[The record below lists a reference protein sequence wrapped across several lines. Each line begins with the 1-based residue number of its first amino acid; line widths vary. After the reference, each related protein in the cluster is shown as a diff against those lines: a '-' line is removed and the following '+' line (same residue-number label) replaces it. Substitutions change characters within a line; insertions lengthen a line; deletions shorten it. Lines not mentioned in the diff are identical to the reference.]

1 MAHEPSPGH
10 GHPDQ
15 DPLGGGPAAERD
27 RPATPDGF
35 VNGSAGRREPPPG
48 QAVPPAPADPP
59 KSPGRDTEA
68 GWDQADAEDDWD
80 QDAALDAF
88 VAAIEAGQVPI
99 PPDDSGEPGGYVPPD
114 VPGSP
119 ASGPETPASTGPG
132 RSSTGSGQTSAEP
145 GQASGKPGQA
155 SAPSAGP
162 GPGSGAPRECIDAG
176 FLPRDAPPGPAA
188 EPGRPASGFAS
199 GALLDRA
206 LPGPAVAGFLDAAAG
221 ADRGYAG
228 VDDDQLIGMLVKW
241 QQTEA
246 WAASGRLSA
255 VAELIR
261 RRPGDSPPDPAAE
274 GLSPAWGKFCDDEL
288 AVATATSKIAA
299 GKTLALAYDLAA
311 RLPGTAQA
319 LREGVIDAY
328 KAQIIADATRVLDD
342 AGAAAA
348 EALILP
354 DIAGKTPGQIRV
366 AAGRAVLTVD
376 PEAGRQRRE
385 RAQKDARVELWRE
398 DAGTAALCGY
408 SLPPDEALAADQ
420 AISARARELKA
431 AGLAGTID
439 QLRVRAYLD
448 TLLGKDSLATL
459 AADTQPAAPETTPDG
474 RGDASGDGSGSG
486 DGSARPRAPGDGSL
500 ASDAPDQPVPAGPG
514 PGTTT
519 EPDDCAG
526 GTAEPGQV
534 GNLPGAANRS
544 GAARTGDPAGLSARM
559 NLTIPLATL
568 LGLAERPGEAAGFGA
583 IDPDL
588 ARAMAAMAATSPWTT
603 WCLTVTDE
611 HGHPVAHGCARRT
624 PGARATST
632 SPPVNGPGPP
642 VNGPGPPVNGP
653 GRRPAP
659 AFSRGSG
666 PGPPGGY
673 GTWRLRTGRDGPP
686 LTVDIEPVPV
696 TDCDHRHET
705 GAYEPG
711 DRLRHLVEIRDGEC
725 TWPPCRRNARR
736 TDFEHAIP
744 WDQGGR
750 TCACN
755 AGARCRHHHHAKQAP
770 GWRLDQNQPG
780 YHTWTT
786 PSGRQYTTGPITY
799 PV

>member
-1 MAHEPSPGH
+1 
-10 GHPDQ
+10 
-15 DPLGGGPAAERD
+15 
-27 RPATPDGF
+27 
-35 VNGSAGRREPPPG
+35 
-48 QAVPPAPADPP
+48 
-59 KSPGRDTEA
+59 
-68 GWDQADAEDDWD
+68 
-80 QDAALDAF
+80 
-88 VAAIEAGQVPI
+88 
-99 PPDDSGEPGGYVPPD
+99 
-114 VPGSP
+114 
-119 ASGPETPASTGPG
+119 
-132 RSSTGSGQTSAEP
+132 
-145 GQASGKPGQA
+145 
-155 SAPSAGP
+155 
-162 GPGSGAPRECIDAG
+162 
-176 FLPRDAPPGPAA
+176 
-188 EPGRPASGFAS
+188 
-199 GALLDRA
+199 
-206 LPGPAVAGFLDAAAG
+206 
-221 ADRGYAG
+221 
-228 VDDDQLIGMLVKW
+228 MLVKW

-246 WAASGRLSA
+246 WAASGKLSA

-261 RRPGDSPPDPAAE
+261 RRPGDCPQDPAEVAAGVLRPE
-274 GLSPAWGKFCDDEL
+274 WGKFCDDEL
-288 AVATATSKIAA
+288 AVATATSKIGA

-328 KAQIIADATRVLDD
+328 KAQIIANATQVLDD
-342 AGAAAA
+342 TGAAAA
-348 EALILP
+348 EALILS
-354 DIAGKTPGQIRV
+354 DISGKTPGQIRV

-448 TLLGKDSLATL
+448 TLLGKDSLASL
-459 AADTQPAAPETTPDG
+459 AAGAQPTARDG
-474 RGDASGDGSGSG
+474 GTDRDRPGRSRNDGGTAGDEPGRCGNDGSGG
-486 DGSARPRAPGDGSL
+486 PREPGDGRP
-500 ASDAPDQPVPAGPG
+500 ASDPPDQPVPAGPG

-519 EPDDCAG
+519 EPGDCAD
-526 GTAEPGQV
+526 GTGEPGHAD
-534 GNLPGAANRS
+534 NLPGAANRA
-544 GAARTGDPAGLSARM
+544 GAARTGDPAGLAARM

-588 ARAMAAMAATSPWTT
+588 ARSMASSAATSPWTT
-603 WCLTVTDE
+603 WCVTVTDE

-624 PGARATST
+624 PGARATSPG
-632 SPPVNGPGPP
+632 SPVNGPGPP
-642 VNGPGPPVNGP
+642 ANGPSPPVNGSDPPANGPGPPANGP
-653 GRRPAP
+653 GPPANGPGPPANGPGHRPAP

-686 LTVDIEPVPV
+686 LNVDIEPVPV

-705 GAYEPG
+705 SAYEPS

-736 TDFEHAIP
+736 CDFEHAIP

-770 GWRLDQNQPG
+770 GWRLDQHTPG

-786 PSGRQYTTGPITY
+786 PSGRHYTTGPITY

>member
-1 MAHEPSPGH
+1 
-10 GHPDQ
+10 
-15 DPLGGGPAAERD
+15 
-27 RPATPDGF
+27 
-35 VNGSAGRREPPPG
+35 
-48 QAVPPAPADPP
+48 
-59 KSPGRDTEA
+59 
-68 GWDQADAEDDWD
+68 
-80 QDAALDAF
+80 
-88 VAAIEAGQVPI
+88 
-99 PPDDSGEPGGYVPPD
+99 
-114 VPGSP
+114 
-119 ASGPETPASTGPG
+119 
-132 RSSTGSGQTSAEP
+132 
-145 GQASGKPGQA
+145 
-155 SAPSAGP
+155 
-162 GPGSGAPRECIDAG
+162 
-176 FLPRDAPPGPAA
+176 
-188 EPGRPASGFAS
+188 
-199 GALLDRA
+199 
-206 LPGPAVAGFLDAAAG
+206 
-221 ADRGYAG
+221 

-246 WAASGRLSA
+246 WAASGKLSA

-261 RRPGDSPPDPAAE
+261 RRPGDSPPAPAAE

-311 RLPGTAQA
+311 RLPGTALA

-328 KAQIIADATRVLDD
+328 KAQIIADATQVLDD

-348 EALILP
+348 EALILS
-354 DIAGKTPGQIRV
+354 DISGKTPGQIRV

-376 PEAGRQRRE
+376 PEAGRRRRE

-420 AISARARELKA
+420 AISSRARELKA

-448 TLLGKDSLATL
+448 TLLGKDSLAAL
-459 AADTQPAAPETTPDG
+459 ATGAQPTARDGGTDRDPPG
-474 RGDASGDGSGSG
+474 RGRNDCGTVGDEPGRGRNDCSGDGSG
-486 DGSARPRAPGDGSL
+486 RPCAPGDGRPP
-500 ASDAPDQPVPAGPG
+500 SDAPDQPVPAGAG
-514 PGTTT
+514 PRTTT
-519 EPDDCAG
+519 EPGDCAD
-526 GTAEPGQV
+526 GTGDPGQA
-534 GNLPGAANRS
+534 GNLPRAANRA
-544 GAARTGDPAGLSARM
+544 GGARTGDPAGLAARM

-588 ARAMAAMAATSPWTT
+588 ARSMAAWAATSPWTT
-603 WCLTVTDE
+603 WCVTVTDE

-624 PGARATST
+624 PRARATST
-632 SPPVNGPGPP
+632 GSPISGCGSPINGPGPP
-642 VNGPGPPVNGP
+642 ANGPGPPANGPGPPANGPGPPANGPSPPVNASDPPANGP

-659 AFSRGSG
+659 AFNRGSG

-705 GAYEPG
+705 GAYEPS

-744 WDQGGR
+744 WEQGGR

-755 AGARCRHHHHAKQAP
+755 AGARCRHHHHQKQAA
-770 GWRLDQNQPG
+770 GWRLDQHTPG